1 MIPTAHNLYLID
13 WAEWHVNLGVGDLAY
28 NIALQCYPERRARI
42 EQPLMRRYHNRL
54 LADGIHDYAWEQCWE
69 DYRRMVI
76 EQCLWPIVWHHFD
89 LSPNVWW
96 FALECTLAAIEDLHC
111 EEFL

>member
-1 MIPTAHNLYLID
+1 
-13 WAEWHVNLGVGDLAY
+13 
-28 NIALQCYPERRARI
+28 
-42 EQPLMRRYHNRL
+42 MRRYHNRL

-76 EQCLWPIVWHHFD
+76 EQCLWPIVWRHFD

-96 FALECTLAAIEDLHC
+96 FVLECTLAAFEDLRC
-111 EEFL
+111 QEFL